1 MAKIPFT
8 KLGLKVNNNV
18 HQLSYNDNIIEV
30 KEYLPIKEKLELVS
44 RIINLASDDNGYY
57 NPMKIDIFMVME
69 ILYAYTNLNFTDK
82 MKEEL
87 FKTYDVVVSSG
98 IAQRVINIMGTEYD
112 IIRDNVWSTIK
123 SIYEYKNS
131 AAGVISLISQDYSN
145 VNLDLDAIQEKIE
158 NPEQMEF
165 LKQVLP
171 LVNAPVV

>member
-1 MAKIPFT
+1 MAKVPFT

-18 HQLSYNDNIIEV
+18 YQLNYNDNIIEV

-44 RIINLASDDNGYY
+44 RVINLASDDNGYY

-87 FKTYDVVVSSG
+87 FKTYDLVVSSG

-123 SIYEYKNS
+123 SVYEYKNS

-145 VNLDLDAIQEKIE
+145 VNLDLNTIQDKISDP
-158 NPEQMEF
+158 NQMEF
-165 LKQVLP
+165 LKQILP
-171 LVNAPVV
+171 LVNAPMA

>member
-1 MAKIPFT
+1 MAKVPFT

-18 HQLSYNDNIIEV
+18 YQLNYNDNIIEV

-44 RIINLASDDNGYY
+44 RVINLSSDDNGYY
-57 NPMKIDIFMVME
+57 NPMKIDIFMIME
-69 ILYAYTNLNFTDK
+69 ILYTYTNLNFTDK

-87 FKTYDVVVSSG
+87 FKTYDLVVSSG

-131 AAGVISLISQDYSN
+131 AAGIISLISQDYSN
-145 VNLDLDAIQEKIE
+145 VNLDLNTIQDKISD
-158 NPEQMEF
+158 PKQMEF
-165 LKQVLP
+165 LKQILP
-171 LVNAPVV
+171 LVNAPMA

>member
-18 HQLSYNDNIIEV
+18 HQLNYNDNVIEV

-57 NPMKIDIFMVME
+57 NPMKIDIFMIME

-98 IAQRVINIMGTEYD
+98 IVQRVINIMGTEYD

-145 VNLDLDAIQEKIE
+145 VNLDLDTIQEKIE

>member
-18 HQLSYNDNIIEV
+18 HQLNYNDNVIEV

-57 NPMKIDIFMVME
+57 NPMKIDIFMAME
-69 ILYAYTNLNFTDK
+69 ILYTYTNLNFTDK

-87 FKTYDVVVSSG
+87 FKTYDLVVSSG
-98 IAQRVINIMGTEYD
+98 IAQRVINIMGAEYD

-171 LVNAPVV
+171 LINAPVA

>member
-18 HQLSYNDNIIEV
+18 HQLNYNDNVIEV

-57 NPMKIDIFMVME
+57 NPMKIDIFMTME

-82 MKEEL
+82 MKEEI
-87 FKTYDVVVSSG
+87 FKIYDLVIGSG
-98 IAQRVINIMGTEYD
+98 IVQRVINIMGTEYD

-131 AAGVISLISQDYSN
+131 AAGVINLISQDYN
-145 VNLDLDAIQEKIE
+145 HLNLDLDTVQDKISD
-158 NPEQMEF
+158 PQSMEF

-171 LVNAPVV
+171 LLNETMV

>member
-18 HQLSYNDNIIEV
+18 HQLNYNDNIIEV

-57 NPMKIDIFMVME
+57 NPMKIDIFMIME

-98 IAQRVINIMGTEYD
+98 IVQRVINIMGTEYD

-171 LVNAPVV
+171 LINAPVV